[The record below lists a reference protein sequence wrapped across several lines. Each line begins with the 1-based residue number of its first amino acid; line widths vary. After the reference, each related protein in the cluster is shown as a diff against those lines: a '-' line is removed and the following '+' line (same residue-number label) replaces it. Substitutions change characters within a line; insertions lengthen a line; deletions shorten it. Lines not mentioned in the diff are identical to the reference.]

1 VRIPEE
7 VARSFQVK
15 ESPNKRTKPGSMVI
29 LVKLPPGLLSG
40 LPREDQKAIRQIV
53 GKPVLLEGY
62 DDDGRAILT
71 FTESNEV
78 SHSIFVSPRFLKNTG

>member
-1 VRIPEE
+1 MT
-7 VARSFQVK
+7 
-15 ESPNKRTKPGSMVI
+15 ESRKKRAKPGSTVI
-29 LVKLPPGLLSG
+29 LAKLPPGLLRG

-71 FTESNEV
+71 FNELSEV
-78 SHSIFVSPRFLKNTG
+78 SHSIFVNPEFIQIVS